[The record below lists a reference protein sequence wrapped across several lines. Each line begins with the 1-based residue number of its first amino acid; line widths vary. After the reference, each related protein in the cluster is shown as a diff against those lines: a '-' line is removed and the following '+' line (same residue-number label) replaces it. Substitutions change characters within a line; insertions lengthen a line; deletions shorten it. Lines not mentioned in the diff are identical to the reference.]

1 MTLQE
6 RAMQLVSQIT
16 QNQQQ
21 APNQFLQGGL
31 DAIRNNDATKG
42 EEIANKILQ
51 QAGISRE
58 QAMAIARQRG
68 II

>member
-1 MTLQE
+1 MTMLE
-6 RAMQLVSQIT
+6 RAASIASQIT

-21 APNQFLQGGL
+21 APNDFLQSGL
-31 DAIRNNDATKG
+31 DAIRNKDATKG

-51 QAGISRE
+51 QAGINRD

-68 II
+68 LI